1 MTLQLPPC
9 VVAAA
14 ATVPSTAAARL
25 VSSAR
30 AALSDSDDPV
40 LSSGIAEPA
49 LQLDGVDVRGAGA
62 AGEGVLLIQVAAE
75 LVARLGQVAAAV
87 VVPASIAAQDG

>member
-1 MTLQLPPC
+1 M
-9 VVAAA
+9 
-14 ATVPSTAAARL
+14 
-25 VSSAR
+25 SSAR

-87 VVPASIAAQDG
+87 VVPASIAAQDGQEAYRRRAVGWQLQVCRLAYEAC